1 MLILPSRLRYPT
13 SSVVV
18 IAARLLCVDS
28 PPSSHSYAII
38 YANCWPR
45 RKTLAAGR
53 WKMAAIRLA
62 ADGCSRRTSR
72 MRSFCSSR
80 VIVVTEDIAGRVAG
94 ASKSVWRGS
103 TSRRV
108 LSLSL
113 IHI

>member
-1 MLILPSRLRYPT
+1 MRGLSKKGSSRCFFTDGGRGE
-13 SSVVV
+13 
-18 IAARLLCVDS
+18 AA
-28 PPSSHSYAII
+28 
-38 YANCWPR
+38 
-45 RKTLAAGR
+45 
-53 WKMAAIRLA
+53 RLA

-108 LSLSL
+108 LSGVVVNAASL
-113 IHI
+113 VEYEEEGSCYLLKCSTCTMDASKCRL